1 MGEMAK
7 QSKHSMGSYGSLY
20 PMFVQTD
27 FLRTKHSSERQLCLA
42 LCR

>member
-7 QSKHSMGSYGSLY
+7 QSKYSMGFYGSLY
-20 PMFVQTD
+20 PMSVQTD
-27 FLRTKHSSERQLCLA
+27 FLRPKHSSERQLCLA

>member
-7 QSKHSMGSYGSLY
+7 QTKHSVGFYGSLY
-20 PMFVQTD
+20 PRSVQTD
-27 FLRTKHSSERQLCLA
+27 FLRAEHSSERQLCLA